1 MTGGCFESPHPSTKL
16 QPYVTAGRLGT
27 ESFPLTLPPPCLPQ
41 VQLKRFCSGSNF
53 FRALFRV
60 LIRTYWTTEKAPRG
74 SYNSVTTSGILL
86 RNPQVSW
93 MERKRKQIA
102 TVVVEDQ
109 HHRLSFRR
117 KARRTNSKNKKK
129 TRQSTQVPPPSTTPR
144 LHPLFSRDTRN
155 KNSDNA
161 T

>member
-129 TRQSTQVPPPSTTPR
+129 HANRRRCLPHPQHPAYTP
-144 LHPLFSRDTRN
+144 PLFKRHSQ
-155 KNSDNA
+155 
-161 T
+161 